1 MNSTNEITS
10 QNNYLFFS
18 KRELQNLI
26 NYFPNI
32 KNDSKLYK
40 KINEII
46 DKLTIMNC
54 EYIKMNNNCNII
66 TELQQLR
73 NIYNYT
79 HLIENAILFSIIHQD
94 IDMKFRL
101 ELFYKTICK
110 KQSENYNFNILD
122 DINNAIDLMTYIE
135 ENGITTE
142 YFEKD
147 KQRIKSLRSNINR

>member
-1 MNSTNEITS
+1 MNSTNELAS

-54 EYIKMNNNCNII
+54 EHIKMDNNCNII